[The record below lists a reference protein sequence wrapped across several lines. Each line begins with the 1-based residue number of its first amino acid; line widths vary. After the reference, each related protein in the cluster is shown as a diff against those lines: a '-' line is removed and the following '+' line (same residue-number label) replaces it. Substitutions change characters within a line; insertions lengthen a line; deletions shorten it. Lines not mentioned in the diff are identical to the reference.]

1 MRAVLDP
8 NVIISALLSSG
19 TTASVLDGWLDRK
32 AFDPVVCPALLA
44 ELEEVLSRPKFA
56 SIGQDTFARVIER
69 LETEGTGSPDPVV
82 QPGVTADPDDD
93 YLVALARSA
102 GADCLV
108 WGDPHLKNAD
118 LPDVEVLTPAEFLAR
133 LTHELR

>member
-1 MRAVLDP
+1 MRVVLDP
-8 NVIISALLSSG
+8 NVIVSALLSSG
-19 TTASVLDGWLDRK
+19 TTAAVLDAWLDRR

-56 SIGQDTFARVIER
+56 SIGQDTVTQVIER
-69 LETEGTGSPDPVV
+69 LRTEGATSADPVV
-82 QPGVTADPDDD
+82 EPGVTADPDDD

-108 WGDPHLKNAD
+108 SGDPHLKDAV
-118 LPDVEVLTPAEFLAR
+118 LPDVEVLTPGEFLAR
-133 LTHELR
+133 LSRS